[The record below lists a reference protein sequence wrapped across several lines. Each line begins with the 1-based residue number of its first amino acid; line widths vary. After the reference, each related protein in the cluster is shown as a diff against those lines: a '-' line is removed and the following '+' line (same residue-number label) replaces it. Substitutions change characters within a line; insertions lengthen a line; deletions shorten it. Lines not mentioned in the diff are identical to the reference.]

1 MQSDKNAHNDDD
13 YDYLIKLLALG
24 DSNVGKTSLLY
35 QYTDNVFNV
44 NMHPTVGVDFRQK
57 RVVRENK
64 NSNGLLGQKQRL
76 HLQLWDTAGQ
86 ERFRSL
92 CTVFLRD
99 SMGFLLVFDLTNE
112 KSLLSCRE
120 WMNMLCQHAYCDRPD
135 VVLVGNKS
143 DKVDERVISAAA
155 AQDLADDL
163 K

>member
-1 MQSDKNAHNDDD
+1 MEVTNRSSCVNTID
-13 YDYLIKLLALG
+13 LTG

-86 ERFRSL
+86 ERS
-92 CTVFLRD
+92 TVKYFA
-99 SMGFLLVFDLTNE
+99 V
-112 KSLLSCRE
+112 
-120 WMNMLCQHAYCDRPD
+120 DRRI
-135 VVLVGNKS
+135 
-143 DKVDERVISAAA
+143 ERWSR
-155 AQDLADDL
+155 L
-163 K
+163 